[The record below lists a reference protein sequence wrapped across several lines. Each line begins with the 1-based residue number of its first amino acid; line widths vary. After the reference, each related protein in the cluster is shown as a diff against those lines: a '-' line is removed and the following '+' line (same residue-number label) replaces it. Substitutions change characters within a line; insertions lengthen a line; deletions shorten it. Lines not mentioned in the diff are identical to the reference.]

1 MTKEQKAL
9 FSLLLS
15 QNEQSKEAGE
25 PYLRAPRT
33 ALEEIAK
40 NTKPDIAAAIVADYS
55 TGNLYPEKSPKD
67 IDDTGKIELLLWL
80 VYMRNGGNKG
90 WDSGGDSWA
99 LIRHALAELIEQ
111 GLPFVKMAQNK
122 AINALPALFKTNLQI
137 DVLGN
142 ATGDANGVN
151 FIIDGYASNAEGLK
165 AQTYMLNDALLIK
178 YTQTRSQTIE
188 LPLKEY
194 AEMRGLTGKTKDQLK
209 NLRKEVVSALS
220 LLASISYQ
228 CKERVKG
235 KMVDSGLIRING
247 GTAIV
252 KNGVIRWNYNTD
264 LIPWLE
270 RLPPM
275 DYSRETLTA
284 DPRTNQYFFSRYIDQ
299 NYRVNEGRERV
310 STISI
315 KTLLSKAQNLP
326 TIEEVRKGRHSP
338 KARII
343 QPFFRDLDNIERLY
357 YDVIGKDGQII
368 ADPTNLDYDTFI
380 QCSIRVDYSEYET
393 HPERVKKRVRH
404 IEHK

>member
-1 MTKEQKAL
+1 MTQYQKDLYALLIAENKQSEQ
-9 FSLLLS
+9 
-15 QNEQSKEAGE
+15 NGE
-25 PYLRAPRT
+25 PFLRNPRPVFDKISKNT
-33 ALEEIAK
+33 QPDIAK
-40 NTKPDIAAAIVADYS
+40 NIIKQYENGTLFPDEIPSETDKA
-55 TGNLYPEKSPKD
+55 GR
-67 IDDTGKIELLLWL
+67 IEIMLWL
-80 VYMRNGGNKG
+80 VYMNAGAN
-90 WDSGGDSWA
+90 WTIISG
-99 LIRHALAELIEQ
+99 ALAELIEQ
-111 GLPFVKMAQNK
+111 GKSFVKMAQNR
-122 AINALPALFKTNLQI
+122 AINAFPALFKTNLQI

-194 AEMRGLTGKTKDQLK
+194 AEMRGLSGRTKDQLK
-209 NLRKEVVSALS
+209 ELRKEVVSSLS

-228 CKERVKG
+228 CKERIKG
-235 KMVDSGLIRING
+235 KMVDSGIIRING

-275 DYSRETLTA
+275 DYSKETLTA

>member
-1 MTKEQKAL
+1 M
-9 FSLLLS
+9 
-15 QNEQSKEAGE
+15 
-25 PYLRAPRT
+25 
-33 ALEEIAK
+33 
-40 NTKPDIAAAIVADYS
+40 
-55 TGNLYPEKSPKD
+55 
-67 IDDTGKIELLLWL
+67 
-80 VYMRNGGNKG
+80 
-90 WDSGGDSWA
+90 
-99 LIRHALAELIEQ
+99 AELIEQ

-122 AINALPALFKTNLQI
+122 AINALPAFFKTNLQI